1 MTKQAILLASLAGLA
16 SSVSISSSHIKIASD
31 AERVSSVPMRMYKK
45 DCWKKR
51 PVALT
56 QLAAKVYKLNQ
67 TNPGAGM
74 DVEMQK
80 GYGTVTKD
88 GFMEV
93 ACVKDYMYSHGDKEG
108 PNKHEYEIGSSANV
122 SIVHYSM
129 LVPKEDQQSMS
140 AEVCFEFCR
149 TVPDM
154 LFFGLTAGRECYCEP
169 YFKQMAG
176 DSSKCDAVC
185 EGEPTTFCGGMKKS
199 SVFEM
204 HWCDNT
210 AGELASAAD
219 KVSAFLEEAEAL
231 AKQIQ
236 ADADS
241 LQSAA
246 EAGQAKFGTAG
257 DPVMSDLMQ
266 SAKVFAG
273 DIDKAV
279 APGMK
284 LAEELTAAV
293 DEARGMDGADFSDPE
308 NMKKAEE
315 LLKKMEED
323 LTKLEGMKEKIMD
336 LHELARGSDYTK
348 DDELKEVD
356 GEPLKQYHTTMYFVD
371 REFESVPS
379 TCGGDVLKKPMLAF
393 DAQECAAA
401 CSAEGIACAG
411 FSFVSLKA
419 PPEVDK
425 VCFLFSKMK
434 SITYY
439 TECKAEFLQAPL
451 EFLQQP
457 KATVANAMIH
467 KGNST
472 QNKTQGLSKEGP
484 PSKTEGMT
492 MCYAKF
498 ASFTGTTLKP
508 DPSGKCELCLKTADK
523 AQRCFE

>member
-1 MTKQAILLASLAGLA
+1 MMVPTLALATSLANVNHPAKTTKAKVEKTLA
-16 SSVSISSSHIKIASD
+16 QHSLEHEQLVTI
-31 AERVSSVPMRMYKK
+31 PMILKKK

-51 PVALT
+51 PIAMT
-56 QLAAKVYKLNQ
+56 QLAAKVFKINV
-67 TNPGAGM
+67 TNPGAGIA
-74 DVEMQK
+74 VEEQK

-108 PNKHEYEIGSSANV
+108 PNKHEYEIGTSSNV

-204 HWCDNT
+204 HFCDNT
-210 AGELASAAD
+210 AGELASAED
-219 KVSAFLEEAEAL
+219 KVSAFLDKAEPM
-231 AKQIQ
+231 AKEIQ
-236 ADADS
+236 ADADA

-257 DPVMSDLMQ
+257 DTVMSDLMQ
-266 SAKVFAG
+266 TAKVFAG
-273 DIDKAV
+273 EIDKAV
-279 APGMK
+279 APAVK
-284 LAEELTAAV
+284 LGEELGAAV
-293 DEARGMDGADFSDPE
+293 EEAKGMDGADFTDPAE
-308 NMKKAEE
+308 MKKAEE
-315 LLKKMEED
+315 LLKKMEEG
-323 LTKLEGMKEKIMD
+323 LTEMEGMSEKVMD
-336 LHELARGSDYTK
+336 LHELARGSEYT
-348 DDELKEVD
+348 DEGKLKEVE
-356 GEPLKQYHTTMYFVD
+356 GEPLKQFHTTMYFVD

-379 TCGGDVLKKPMLAF
+379 TCGGEVLKKPMMAL
-393 DAQECAAA
+393 DVQECAAA
-401 CSAEGIACAG
+401 CSAEGIACSG
-411 FSFVSLKA
+411 FSYVTLKTE
-419 PPEVDK
+419 EVDK
-425 VCFLFSKMK
+425 VCFLFSKMT

-439 TECKAEFLQAPL
+439 TECKSALLFLQRPKT
-451 EFLQQP
+451 
-457 KATVANAMIH
+457 KATMIQ

-472 QNKTQGLSKEGP
+472 EEPEKAEDVS
-484 PSKTEGMT
+484 

-498 ASFTGTTLKP
+498 SSFVGTTLKP

-523 AQRCFE
+523 AQRCYE